1 MINTISFIEKVK
13 PDRVIL
19 IDYPGFNLRL
29 AKSISK
35 LKIINLGKSVIS
47 PDSLVSLTQTKINNL
62 SKNLNLN
69 IANNYKDNLEKY
81 KANIRLLNSNSISS
95 NLKKGYSIL
104 MNKKKI
110 VKTTKIITSN
120 DQLSVKLIDGTIDI
134 KVKKIN

>member
-1 MINTISFIEKVK
+1 MS
-13 PDRVIL
+13 L
-19 IDYPGFNLRL
+19 
-29 AKSISK
+29 
-35 LKIINLGKSVIS
+35 INLGKYVIS

-62 SKNLNLN
+62 SKNLNIN
-69 IANNYKDNLEKY
+69 IANIYKDNLAKY

-110 VKTTKIITSN
+110 VKTSKKITTN